1 MDGGDVVRVL
11 IEPARQAV
19 GQGRHMN
26 GSESEKDRREGERE
40 RRREGETDGC
50 REGKRE

>member
-11 IEPARQAV
+11 IEPARQAA

-40 RRREGETDGC
+40 RLREVERERC

>member
-19 GQGRHMN
+19 GQGRHMS

-40 RRREGETDGC
+40 RRREGERDGC